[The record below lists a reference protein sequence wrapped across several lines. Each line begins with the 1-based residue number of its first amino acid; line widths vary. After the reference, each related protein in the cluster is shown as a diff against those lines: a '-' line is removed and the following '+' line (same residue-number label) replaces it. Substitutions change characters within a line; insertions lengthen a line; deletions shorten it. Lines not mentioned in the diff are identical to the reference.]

1 MDNSKRD
8 SVIDDFRR
16 NNYPVL
22 VATNLLARG
31 IDVPAVDIVI
41 NFDPAMESKYNFWE
55 PDYAN
60 YLHRIGRTGR
70 FGTDGMAITFYDG
83 EVEESIVKKTE
94 EYWESDIKE
103 ITTFDEFMNTYK
115 RMRPGKTRLETGFA

>member
-41 NFDPAMESKYNFWE
+41 N
-55 PDYAN
+55 
-60 YLHRIGRTGR
+60 
-70 FGTDGMAITFYDG
+70 YD
-83 EVEESIVKKTE
+83 VPIH
-94 EYWESDIKE
+94 
-103 ITTFDEFMNTYK
+103 
-115 RMRPGKTRLETGFA
+115 